1 MDEDID
7 LVDLDDDEEANE
19 PLPDDFAATPSP
31 ADRKSV
37 V

>member
-1 MDEDID
+1 MECKVFQRPGLTVMIG
-7 LVDLDDDEEANE
+7 LLFYN
-19 PLPDDFAATPSP
+19 PSP